1 MLEFVYGRL
10 DRQTY
15 DLASEIVKLLQDGR
29 KVVTSMWSFYN
40 CFNISI
46 CKQTH
51 HLGSAVN
58 FNSCGNTKHMVMVKI
73 NFGIS

>member
-1 MLEFVYGRL
+1 MNRCLHSYYQE
-10 DRQTY
+10 
-15 DLASEIVKLLQDGR
+15 KNHLQDGR

-46 CKQTH
+46 CNQTN

-58 FNSCGNTKHMVMVKI
+58 FNSCGNTKHVVMVKI